1 QLNIKNMKAGI
12 LTPITKKTETIKTI
26 YERRAVRKF
35 NDKKVERALVEQLLD
50 AGRMAPTA
58 MNRQSWKFYVLTN
71 KETIHEFSK
80 EIAKV
85 AAKDF
90 LKAGPR
96 QILKTAAKLLH
107 GFDFFKTNDPVFHKA
122 PVVIFI
128 TAPRNNE
135 WGALDIGM
143 CAQNMML
150 AAKSLG
156 LDSCPVG
163 FGKYVEKTESFS
175 RLRVPASEQV
185 HISIIF
191 GYGDESPELHERI
204 RDNAI
209 FIDGSK

>member
-1 QLNIKNMKAGI
+1 MKAGI
-12 LTPITKKTETIKTI
+12 LTPITKRTETIKTI

-35 NDKKVERALVEQLLD
+35 KDKKVEKELVEQLLD
-50 AGRMAPTA
+50 AARMAPTA
-58 MNRQSWKFYVLTN
+58 MNRQSWKFYVLT
-71 KETIHEFSK
+71 KVETIHEFSK

-107 GFDFFKTNDPVFHKA
+107 GFDFFKTSDPVFHRA

-143 CAQNMML
+143 CAQNIML

-156 LDSCPVG
+156 LDSCPIG
-163 FGKYVEKTESFS
+163 FGKYVEKTDSFFK
-175 RLRVPASEQV
+175 LGIPAEEQV
-185 HISIIF
+185 HIAIAL
-191 GYGDESPELHERI
+191 GYGDEKPEVHERI
-204 RDNAI
+204 RDNAL
-209 FIDGSK
+209 FIEG

>member
-1 QLNIKNMKAGI
+1 MKAGI
-12 LTPITKKTETIKTI
+12 LTPVTKKTETIKTI

-35 NDKKVERALVEQLLD
+35 RDKKVEKELVEQLLD
-50 AGRMAPTA
+50 AARMAPTA

-71 KETIHEFSK
+71 EETIHEFSK

-85 AAKDF
+85 ATRDF

-143 CAQNMML
+143 CAQNIML

-163 FGKYVEKTESFS
+163 FAKYVEKTESFPK
-175 RLRVPASEQV
+175 LHIPAEEHV
-185 HISIIF
+185 HIAIVL
-191 GYGDESPELHERI
+191 GYGDEMPEVHERM
-204 RDNAI
+204 RDNAL
-209 FIDGSK
+209 FIDA